1 MITAEWL
8 QSSSRFVHYARAFPP
23 KLFSAT
29 LANSIGPL
37 CHFAQA
43 LDEEFGIA
51 RVLIWAYLDL
61 RADVHAR
68 RRQDHASL
76 KLAQE
81 SKFPVKDVPLERQL
95 LLL

>member
-1 MITAEWL
+1 M
-8 QSSSRFVHYARAFPP
+8 
-23 KLFSAT
+23 
-29 LANSIGPL
+29 
-37 CHFAQA
+37 
-43 LDEEFGIA
+43 
-51 RVLIWAYLDL
+51 WAYLDL